1 MTDPNLENCDDQIDR
16 YVRGGLTP
24 AEARELA
31 QESLDDAELFEVLT
45 YSALAKKAVAA
56 GSNGRRVIRLWRPG
70 RFIIAGSIAAAIA
83 VYASLDALREAP
95 SPAGRSTVHPTP
107 DPARDDRQPILLA
120 NDLPAGPEEPP
131 EIFRGAEPQ
140 SRLPRSSGTI
150 LAIDGGVAAIDIG
163 AADGLTEGIE
173 LEVFRSGNA
182 APPVGYVQVTTVF
195 RERARGSIEGGIR
208 ARDQVR
214 IPAAVHLTARMERV
228 HTLAA
233 WGDLGTARAAAEDA
247 VQWAA
252 SADAPA
258 EGQAAAWNTLAV
270 LRLLQA
276 DRAGGEALLQRALAA
291 CPHANALCPQILN
304 NLGVVAELTGDE
316 GKARQ
321 QYGRAM
327 RARTGHPSQAQ
338 ETVIESNF
346 ARVAR

>member
-233 WGDLGTARAAAEDA
+233 WGDLGRPGRLRRMPFNGLPPPTRRRRGKLLLGTRW
-247 VQWAA
+247 QSFA
-252 SADAPA
+252 SSRPIVPA
-258 EGQAAAWNTLAV
+258 ERHCYSGPL
-270 LRLLQA
+270 
-276 DRAGGEALLQRALAA
+276 
-291 CPHANALCPQILN
+291 PHVPMQMLCVP
-304 NLGVVAELTGDE
+304 
-316 GKARQ
+316 R
-321 QYGRAM
+321 
-327 RARTGHPSQAQ
+327 
-338 ETVIESNF
+338 F
-346 ARVAR
+346 